1 MIRTSNAYVFHDPQA
16 PKPSK
21 SENPTG
27 TLNKEVLT
35 LSPPPQRMAA
45 PALFTRMSGSKAL
58 PLAVGMRPTRNLVLS
73 LRLSLLVPLGCDH
86 AKLNSQDRGERDE
99 ADLQQ

>member
-1 MIRTSNAYVFHDPQA
+1 
-16 PKPSK
+16 
-21 SENPTG
+21 
-27 TLNKEVLT
+27 
-35 LSPPPQRMAA
+35 MAA